1 METLAAAIDGVY
13 SQFAEFMLRL
23 SNDLDDFAVN
33 LLSLRPRWKPFDAR
47 FEVYERALRDLR
59 PNEKTLAI
67 QCIDCR
73 IRGLPESV
81 FNCRS
86 LGAVPLAASVGAAIS
101 LLNPERI
108 HVQAHT
114 NCAWLKAVQS
124 GRALDGTREVAQGDA
139 QGDAQGVAKEGAQGR
154 AAAAGETRQI
164 LGDLAGLDLDD
175 LDVVRGLAEKMRKHI
190 ASLVDVTRTRVTA
203 SAIQI

>member
-1 METLAAAIDGVY
+1 METLATAIDEVY
-13 SQFAEFMLRL
+13 CQFAEFMLRL
-23 SNDLDDFAVN
+23 SNDLDDFAVK
-33 LLSLRPRWKPFDAR
+33 LLSMRPRWKPFDAR

-59 PNEKTLAI
+59 PNEKTLTI

-124 GRALDGTREVAQGDA
+124 GRAT
-139 QGDAQGVAKEGAQGR
+139 EGAQGR
-154 AAAAGETRQI
+154 AAAAEETRQI

-175 LDVVRGLAEKMRKHI
+175 LDVVRELAEKMRRHV

-203 SAIQI
+203 SAIRI